1 MSELLA
7 DQGEADVLA
16 VLVAVAHDHAAVL
29 ARLRQHR
36 EQLGLGAGL
45 EPHAAVIA
53 REDFLDHAFLL
64 VDLDGVD
71 GGVLAAVAVGLHRA
85 VEGATQGFD
94 AVAQDVGE
102 AHQHR
107 QRQARGLDLAG
118 KFEHIDAGMLD
129 AGVRAADEVALAVD
143 VEVATAPVG
152 DIVGV
157 ACLLYGPADH
167 AASIK

>member
-1 MSELLA
+1 MPELLA

-16 VLVAVAHDHAAVL
+16 VLVAVAHHHAAVL
-29 ARLRQHR
+29 ARQRQHR
-36 EQLGLGAGL
+36 QQLGLGAGL
-45 EPHAAVIA
+45 EPDAAVVA

-64 VDLDGVD
+64 VDLDRVNRGVM
-71 GGVLAAVAVGLHRA
+71 AAITVSLHRA
-85 VEGATQGFD
+85 VEGAAQGFD

-118 KFEHIDAGMLD
+118 KLEHIDAGMFG
-129 AGVRAADEVALAVD
+129 AGVRTADEVALAVD
-143 VEVATAPVG
+143 VEVAAAPVG
-152 DIVGV
+152 DVVGV
-157 ACLLYGPADH
+157 ACFLYGPADH